1 MENFSRNA
9 VATNTSNRTLTKS
22 SDVRWLVVPV
32 SRCVPWFAVFITES
46 LAVITLN
53 IITIVV
59 FVKQR
64 QRQRQSTCLIIHLAM
79 VDLMIGA
86 VIGPV
91 RVYEIGNFCDMR
103 EHDMRDVTWLP
114 GVKNVL
120 MEIVHLVSISNLS
133 FISLERVHATFRPF
147 KHRFIK
153 KWVYGLVIAVIWSV
167 PVTLIPIREFTVYDI
182 HSYLR
187 LEVIYF
193 YYHFTLLLV
202 ISVSYCSIY
211 TKVRCSRHPQ
221 RHGAAG
227 LRERKLTSTLFLVT
241 FGSFFMLLPV
251 VAHLGVVGFNSELVL
266 RLSFQLKFRIFMTMN
281 IFLLANSLVNPIIYA
296 LRMPALR
303 AGLLQLL
310 FRRAP
315 NRLNPVDIPIQ
326 GL

>member
-32 SRCVPWFAVFITES
+32 SRCVPWFAVFITKS

-59 FVKQR
+59 FVK
-64 QRQRQSTCLIIHLAM
+64 QRQSTCLIIHLAM

-153 KWVYGLVIAVIWSV
+153 KWVYGLVIAVIWSM

-251 VAHLGVVGFNSELVL
+251 VALLGVVGFNSELVL

-303 AGLLQLL
+303 AGILQLL

>member
-1 MENFSRNA
+1 
-9 VATNTSNRTLTKS
+9 
-22 SDVRWLVVPV
+22 
-32 SRCVPWFAVFITES
+32 
-46 LAVITLN
+46 
-53 IITIVV
+53 
-59 FVKQR
+59 
-64 QRQRQSTCLIIHLAM
+64 
-79 VDLMIGA
+79 
-86 VIGPV
+86 
-91 RVYEIGNFCDMR
+91 MR

-114 GVKNVL
+114 GVKNIL

-133 FISLERVHATFRPF
+133 FISLERAHATFRPF

-251 VAHLGVVGFNSELVL
+251 VALLGVVGFNSELVL

-303 AGLLQLL
+303 AGILQLL

>member
-9 VATNTSNRTLTKS
+9 EATNTSNRTLTKS

-32 SRCVPWFAVFITES
+32 SRCVPWFTVFITES

-153 KWVYGLVIAVIWSV
+153 KWVY
-167 PVTLIPIREFTVYDI
+167 
-182 HSYLR
+182 
-187 LEVIYF
+187 
-193 YYHFTLLLV
+193 
-202 ISVSYCSIY
+202 
-211 TKVRCSRHPQ
+211 
-221 RHGAAG
+221 
-227 LRERKLTSTLFLVT
+227 
-241 FGSFFMLLPV
+241 
-251 VAHLGVVGFNSELVL
+251 
-266 RLSFQLKFRIFMTMN
+266 
-281 IFLLANSLVNPIIYA
+281 
-296 LRMPALR
+296 
-303 AGLLQLL
+303 
-310 FRRAP
+310 
-315 NRLNPVDIPIQ
+315 
-326 GL
+326 

>member
-32 SRCVPWFAVFITES
+32 SRCVPWFAVFIIES

-53 IITIVV
+53 IIIIVV

-251 VAHLGVVGFNSELVL
+251 MVLLGVVGFNSELVL